1 VWKLDYTKNKHLDS
15 VKKEETGRARGRET
29 VVHNYKPIYGIHR
42 STWFGKIQRLFGL
55 AVSPLLSAKI
65 VNNWI
70 EMET

>member
-1 VWKLDYTKNKHLDS
+1 MRVMILCGDWTVQKNKHLDS
-15 VKKEETGRARGRET
+15 VKKEET

-70 EMET
+70 EIET